1 MSNLTTYID
10 CNIIHSLQMCRQY
23 IMQEETTTLANKVCD
38 LMVNDIITGAI
49 AQGQKL
55 NEPELARIHGISR
68 GPLREAMSRLEA
80 MRLITRTPNV
90 GARVITLSY
99 EELLEIYQIRETLE
113 GLAAK
118 LAAQGMSVDEKSNLR
133 LLLNS
138 HRKHILDNQGQSY
151 FQQEGDV
158 DFHYCII
165 QGSKNQRLIDMLAG
179 DLYQLVR
186 MYRYQFSVSSNR
198 PQQALKEHD
207 QICSAIEEGDA
218 DLAEWLMKRH
228 INNARNNIMQRM
240 QTQPNTLDGETL

>member
-1 MSNLTTYID
+1 
-10 CNIIHSLQMCRQY
+10 MCRQY

>member
-1 MSNLTTYID
+1 
-10 CNIIHSLQMCRQY
+10 
-23 IMQEETTTLANKVCD
+23 MQEEITTLAKQVCERI
-38 LMVNDIITGAI
+38 VKDIITGAI
-49 AQGQKL
+49 TQGQKL

-90 GARVITLSY
+90 GARVVKLSY
-99 EELLEIYQIRETLE
+99 QELLEIYQIRESLE

-118 LAAQGMSVDEKSNLR
+118 LAAQAMSADEKVNLR

-138 HRKHILDNQGQSY
+138 HRKHILDTKGQSY

-158 DFHYCII
+158 DFHYRIVH
-165 QGSKNQRLIDMLAG
+165 GSKNQRLIDMLAG

-186 MYRYQFSVSSNR
+186 MYRYQFSLSSNR
-198 PQQALKEHD
+198 PKQALKEHD
-207 QICSAIEEGDA
+207 QICSAIEEGDGE
-218 DLAEWLMKRH
+218 LAEWLMKRH

-240 QTQPNTLDGETL
+240 QTQSNTQDEENR

>member
-1 MSNLTTYID
+1 
-10 CNIIHSLQMCRQY
+10 MCRQY
-23 IMQEETTTLANKVCD
+23 IMQEETTTLANKVCE

-118 LAAQGMSVDEKSNLR
+118 LAAQAMSVDEKTNLR